1 MKIVSLIAL
10 AAILALSAQSVET
23 KASAA
28 SDWQPAQGPLRTR
41 WAAEVNPSKALPEYP
56 RPQLVRKDWQSLNG
70 LWDYSVQPA
79 DSKKPVQ
86 FDGRILVPFPI
97 ESALSGVMKP
107 ITEKDRIWYR
117 TSFSIPKKWKKQHV
131 LLHFG
136 AVDFEAHVWVNG
148 QEVGQHRGGYDGF
161 SFDVTQHLNSSGKNE
176 LIVSAWD
183 PGDAGTQPRGK
194 QVRKPDQGIFYTGTS
209 GIWQTVWI
217 EPVPE
222 LSLAGLKI
230 IPDIDASAVRITPLI
245 TGGNAG
251 SEIEITAYDGARQV
265 AKGSGKAGSEITLVI
280 KDAKFW
286 TPDSPTLYN
295 LRVNLVRAGKK
306 ADSVTS
312 YFGMRK
318 VALSKDDK
326 GVTRIFLNNK
336 PFFMVGPLDQGF
348 WPDGLY
354 TAPTDEALR
363 YDIEITRKLGFNMAR
378 KHVKVEPDRWY
389 YWTDKLGLLVWQDMP
404 SGDRFISP
412 RDSDIKR
419 TPESAK
425 EYETELKAMIDGR
438 YNHPSI
444 VMWVVFNEGW
454 GQFDTPRITQWTKE
468 YDPSRLVDNTS
479 GWADREVGDVN
490 DMHKYPGPGSP
501 TPEPNRAA
509 VLGEFGGLGFKVDGH
524 TWAGKTWGYQGMS
537 SIDKLTRQ
545 YVKLMT
551 GVWELKK
558 SPGLSAAVYT
568 QTTDV
573 EYEGNGLLTYDRAI
587 VKMDLAKVAAANQ
600 GNIPPAPRVT
610 EIIPT
615 GQKEGAQ
622 WSYTTAKPASNWFE
636 TGFPATDWSQGPS
649 GFGTQGTPGAVV
661 RTEWK
666 SSAIWLRRTIDIQG
680 SISPALKLMVHHDED
695 AEIYINGVLA
705 AKLPGHIGNYDDVD
719 ISSEALK
726 AMHPGTNVMAVHC
739 RQTTGGQYIDVGLV
753 KIEP

>member
-1 MKIVSLIAL
+1 
-10 AAILALSAQSVET
+10 
-23 KASAA
+23 
-28 SDWQPAQGPLRTR
+28 GPLRTR
-41 WAAEVNPSKALPEYP
+41 WAADVNPSKALPEYP
-56 RPQLVRKDWQSLNG
+56 RPQLVRKDWQNLNG

-79 DSKKPVQ
+79 DSKKPGQ

-117 TSFSIPKKWKKQHV
+117 TSFSIPKKWKKQHL

-148 QEVGQHRGGYDGF
+148 REVGQHRGGYDGF
-161 SFDVTQHLNSSGKNE
+161 SFDITSSLTRGKNE

-222 LSLAGLKI
+222 VSIAGLKI
-230 IPDIDASAVRITPLI
+230 LPDIDVSAVHITPLI
-245 TGGNAG
+245 AGDNAG
-251 SEIEITAYDGARQV
+251 AEVEISAYDGTRQI
-265 AKGSGKAGSEITLVI
+265 AKGSGKAGSEITLAI
-280 KDAKFW
+280 KDPKLW
-286 TPDSPTLYN
+286 SPDSPTLYN
-295 LRVNLVRAGKK
+295 LSANLVRAGKK
-306 ADSVTS
+306 TDSVSS

-318 VALSKDDK
+318 VALGQDDK
-326 GVTRIFLNNK
+326 GTTRIFLNNK

-412 RDSDIKR
+412 RDPDIKR

-501 TPEPNRAA
+501 TPEQNRAA

-600 GNIPPAPRVT
+600 GNIPPPPRLT
-610 EIIPT
+610 EIVPT
-615 GQKEGAQ
+615 GQKEGSQ

-636 TGFPATDWSQGPS
+636 TGFSAADWSQGPS
-649 GFGTQGTPGAVV
+649 GFGTQGTPGSVV

-666 SSAIWLRRTIDIQG
+666 SSDIWLRRNIEIQG

-705 AKLPGHIGNYDDVD
+705 TKLPGHIGNYDDVD
-719 ISSEALK
+719 ISPEALK
-726 AMHPGTNVMAVHC
+726 AMHPGTNVLAVHC
-739 RQTTGGQYIDVGLV
+739 HQTTGGQYIDVGLV